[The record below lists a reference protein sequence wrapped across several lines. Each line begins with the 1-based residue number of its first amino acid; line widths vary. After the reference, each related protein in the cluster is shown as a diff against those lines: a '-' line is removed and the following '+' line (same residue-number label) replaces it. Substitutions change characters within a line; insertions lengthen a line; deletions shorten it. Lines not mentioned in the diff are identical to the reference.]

1 MTFQDNS
8 YQDQHNQ
15 QQQQQ
20 QQQHQQQFQ
29 YQQQQQQQQQQ
40 QHQQNLLQDTPSNP
54 QQSLRDQSG
63 TSNNPYSN
71 LNNSQYPPFI
81 PVPPN
86 PQRVSNN
93 PFIPYDN
100 SDFSSFLPQSI
111 PQPQS
116 PQSRYSSTSIRPLSV
131 PVNDAFDY
139 SSYNLSESTPTTTQ
153 YPPDVPLLASD
164 SHSRWNTASMSSI
177 NTHQQQLP
185 FQPSQSHQ
193 KPAAGPQ
200 NLSSYIQSSPFS
212 SSSSSDNQLHSK
224 TSSTLSPISPIE
236 NEQRYLKSN
245 SPPSR
250 NPSANYHNPPQ
261 IVANTSIPEVDPNKF
276 KIDTTEQEVKLD
288 DHEIALNDMVM
299 KRHRVATQR
308 FPEGRSKP
316 KRSKSKF
323 GKHHHSKGG
332 SNKPSLPSDSY
343 SIILSYWY
351 NPNVVEENVSLW
363 RRIKKASSRIV
374 FKSATE
380 KAIKN
385 SSVHIDGE
393 DEFGAQLTTSITV
406 KSVMTINDSHEMQNL
421 PKMPMR
427 PMSTMSYIE
436 NDDCDLETIQGNP
449 DSVLDPHRQISGKA
463 KFKRDFWKN
472 IRVGDFIRVQNNE
485 EIPADMIVIATSD
498 ADGAC
503 YVETKNL
510 DGETNLK
517 VRQALKCGQ
526 GIKHSPDCERAEFWI
541 ESEKAHPNLYS
552 FNGVAK
558 WYQYNT
564 PGFDRNSSVKPP
576 IGSEPISIN
585 NMLLR
590 GCSLRNTKWIIGVV
604 LFTGPETKIMLNAGE
619 TPSKKSKISR
629 ELNFSVICN
638 FVLLF
643 IICFISGLFNG
654 ISFGL
659 SNTSITYFE
668 FGSIGGNAALD
679 GIITFWA
686 AVILY
691 QSLVPISLYIS
702 IEMVKSIQA
711 LFIYSDIFLYYE
723 PLDYPC
729 TPKSWSISDDLGQVE
744 YVFSDKTGT
753 LTQNVMEFKKCTI
766 DGVAYGKAYTEA
778 LAGIRKRQGI
788 DVEAE
793 AAQMDQEITEDKAY
807 MIQKLR
813 KIYDNPQMIDKELTF
828 VSSQFVDDMQG
839 ANGLEQQEAVKH
851 FMLALALC
859 HSVITEKS
867 KTYPGRFDFK
877 AQSPDEAALVGA
889 ARDVGYSFLDRT
901 NSGVILN
908 IQGVQQEFQILN
920 TLEFNSTRK
929 RMSAIVKF
937 PKTDPNAKDRIL
949 LICKGADSI
958 IYSRL
963 TPNAQ
968 EQLCSETAIHL
979 EQFANEGLRTL
990 CIAQKELTEEEYR
1003 KFSRDHEL
1011 ASAALTDREDR
1022 MEEVADALER
1032 GLTLLGGTAIEDR
1045 LQIGVPQS
1053 IALLGKAGI
1062 KLWVL
1067 TGDKVETAINIGFSC
1082 NLLDNDME
1090 LLVIR
1095 PETNSS
1101 DAIDKML
1108 TDYLQKYFGLTASD
1122 AELENAKLD
1131 HSPPSQGHAVIIDGD
1146 ALKHCLDD
1154 RLRLKFLLLCKQCK
1168 SVLCCR
1174 VSPAQKA
1181 AVVRLVKTTLGVM
1194 TLSIGDGANDV
1205 AMIQEADVGVGIA
1218 GEEGRA
1224 AVMSSDYAVGQ
1235 FRFLSRLLL
1244 VHGRWSYKRLAEMIP
1259 NFFYKNMVFTFALFW
1274 YGVFSSF
1281 DGAYLFEYT
1290 FVMLFNLAFTSAPVI
1305 LLGILDQDVDDRLC
1319 LAVPQLYQRGVL
1331 GLDWSQMKFWAY
1343 MSDGLYQSLIS
1354 FFFPYFTYL
1363 GTGFISENGL
1373 AMDHRFWMGASVCT
1387 ISVFSCNL
1395 FILMNQARWDVVS
1408 VTVNIVS
1415 SLIVIVWAAL
1425 YSSLIASGEL
1435 YSMASQL
1442 LSSASFWSVSLLGIT
1457 LCLLPHYVMLSLQ
1470 KVFRP
1475 TDLDIIRE
1483 KWKKGDYDSV
1493 PPISETNNGLT
1504 AATALEK
1511 LEQQQRMKNLGGIGS
1526 QQALIP
1532 NKDSYNAK
1540 IIDDDFEDVTSFV
1553 GSDSKRASRSPKNRL
1568 SVASKRLSLNKWGH
1582 RSKNMEGKT
1591 LEDFEFNDEESL
1603 VHPRKNRGRS
1613 EEVGP
1618 SYISFDTEQL
1628 YPESDYSGGL
1638 SPVPSAVSNNQILVT
1653 GASAGNNK
1661 NTNNPV
1667 LRLRTDSQ
1675 IRKSLDLAR
1684 GNVRNEQAPARESM
1698 ASIRMSVNLDD
1709 LTTAEGL
1716 MRTYSHQQDQDQLHQ
1731 QHGQNLYQL
1740 NVQQQM
1746 R

>member
-1 MTFQDNS
+1 MAAVPIIVIVIITGIKDAIED
-8 YQDQHNQ
+8 YRRT
-15 QQQQQ
+15 
-20 QQQHQQQFQ
+20 
-29 YQQQQQQQQQQ
+29 
-40 QHQQNLLQDTPSNP
+40 LLD
-54 QQSLRDQSG
+54 LEI
-63 TSNNPYSN
+63 NNA
-71 LNNSQYPPFI
+71 
-81 PVPPN
+81 
-86 PQRVSNN
+86 R
-93 PFIPYDN
+93 
-100 SDFSSFLPQSI
+100 
-111 PQPQS
+111 
-116 PQSRYSSTSIRPLSV
+116 
-131 PVNDAFDY
+131 
-139 SSYNLSESTPTTTQ
+139 TQ
-153 YPPDVPLLASD
+153 
-164 SHSRWNTASMSSI
+164 
-177 NTHQQQLP
+177 
-185 FQPSQSHQ
+185 
-193 KPAAGPQ
+193 
-200 NLSSYIQSSPFS
+200 
-212 SSSSSDNQLHSK
+212 
-224 TSSTLSPISPIE
+224 
-236 NEQRYLKSN
+236 
-245 SPPSR
+245 
-250 NPSANYHNPPQ
+250 
-261 IVANTSIPEVDPNKF
+261 
-276 KIDTTEQEVKLD
+276 
-288 DHEIALNDMVM
+288 
-299 KRHRVATQR
+299 
-308 FPEGRSKP
+308 
-316 KRSKSKF
+316 
-323 GKHHHSKGG
+323 
-332 SNKPSLPSDSY
+332 
-343 SIILSYWY
+343 ILSYWH
-351 NPNVVEENVSLW
+351 NPNVVADNVSLW
-363 RRIKKASSRIV
+363 RRMKKATSRV
-374 FKSATE
+374 MFKSATE
-380 KAIKN
+380 KALKN
-385 SSVHIDGE
+385 SSAPIDDK
-393 DEFGAQLTTSITV
+393 DEFGAPLTTSMTV

-421 PKMPMR
+421 AKKPTR
-427 PMSTMSYIE
+427 PISTMSYLE
-436 NDDCDLETIQGNP
+436 NDDCDHEYKQNDPG
-449 DSVLDPHRQISGKA
+449 SVMDPHRQIPGKA
-463 KFKRDFWKN
+463 KFKNDFWKN
-472 IRVGDFIRVQNNE
+472 VRVGDFVRVRNNE
-485 EIPADMIVIATSD
+485 EIPADMIIIATSD

-517 VRQALKCGQ
+517 VRQALKCGK
-526 GIKHSPDCERAEFWI
+526 GIKHSSDCERAQFWI
-541 ESEKAHPNLYS
+541 ESENAHPNLYS
-552 FNGVAK
+552 FNGVTK

-590 GCSLRNTKWIIGVV
+590 GCSLRNTNWVIGVV
-604 LFTGPETKIMLNAGE
+604 LFTGPQTKIMLNAGE

-659 SNTSITYFE
+659 DRTSITFFE

-766 DGVAYGKAYTEA
+766 NGVAYGKAYTEA

-793 AAQMDQEITEDKAY
+793 AVQMNKEITEDKAT
-807 MIQKLR
+807 MIKILR
-813 KIYDNPQMIDKELTF
+813 QIHDNPQMIDNELTF
-828 VSSQFVDDMQG
+828 ISSQFVEDMQG
-839 ANGLEQQEAVKH
+839 ANGPDQKQAVNH

-889 ARDVGYSFLDRT
+889 ARDVGFSFLDRT

-908 IQGVQQEFQILN
+908 IQGVQKEFQILN

-937 PKTDPNAKDRIL
+937 PKTHPDDKERIL

-963 TPNAQ
+963 KPNEQ
-968 EQLCSETAIHL
+968 ELLCSETAIHL

-1003 KFSRDHEL
+1003 KFSRDHEA
-1011 ASAALTDREDR
+1011 ASSALTDREDR

-1095 PETNSS
+1095 PESS
-1101 DAIDKML
+1101 TIEAIDKML
-1108 TDYLQKYFGLTASD
+1108 TDYLQKYFGMTASG
-1122 AELENAKLD
+1122 AELENAKID
-1131 HSPPSQGHAVIIDGD
+1131 HSPPSQGHAVVIDGD
-1146 ALKHCLDD
+1146 ALKHCLED
-1154 RLRLKFLLLCKQCK
+1154 RLKLKFLLLCKQCK

-1290 FVMLFNLAFTSAPVI
+1290 FVMLFNLAFTSVPVI
-1305 LLGILDQDVDDRLC
+1305 LIGVLDQDVDDRIC

-1331 GLDWSQMKFWAY
+1331 GLDWSQMKFWTY

-1354 FFFPYFTYL
+1354 FFLPYFTYL
-1363 GTGFISENGL
+1363 GTGFISESGL
-1373 AMDHRFWMGASVCT
+1373 ALDHRFWMGTSVCT
-1387 ISVFSCNL
+1387 IAVFSCNA
-1395 FILMNQARWDVVS
+1395 FILMNQSHWDIVS
-1408 VTVNIVS
+1408 VIANVVS
-1415 SLIVIVWAAL
+1415 SLLVPVWAAI
-1425 YSSLIASGEL
+1425 YSSLISSGEL
-1435 YSMASQL
+1435 YGMASQL
-1442 LSSASFWSVSLLGIT
+1442 LSSASFWSVILLGIT
-1457 LCLLPHYVMLSLQ
+1457 LCLLPHYVMMSVQ

-1475 TDLDIIRE
+1475 TDLDIVRE

-1493 PPISETNNGLT
+1493 PPITEENNGLT
-1504 AATALEK
+1504 AAMALEK
-1511 LEQQQRMKNLGGIGS
+1511 LEQQQRMKNLGNMIGS

-1532 NKDSYNAK
+1532 HKDAYNAK
-1540 IIDDDFEDVTSFV
+1540 MIDDDYEEEPSFV
-1553 GSDSKRASRSPKNRL
+1553 NGDPKHASRISKHRL
-1568 SVASKRLSLNKWGH
+1568 SVASKRLSLNKWTH
-1582 RSKNMEGKT
+1582 RSKIAEGKT
-1591 LEDFEFNDEESL
+1591 LEDFEFADEESL
-1603 VHPRKNRGRS
+1603 VHPRLNRGRT

-1638 SPVPSAVSNNQILVT
+1638 SPVPSAISNDRIV
-1653 GASAGNNK
+1653 GGDASGNN
-1661 NTNNPV
+1661 NINQQT
-1667 LRLRTDSQ
+1667 LRPRSNSQ
-1675 IRKSLDLAR
+1675 IRTSLDLAR
-1684 GNVRNEQAPARESM
+1684 SRVRNEQAPARESM

-1716 MRTYSHQQDQDQLHQ
+1716 MRTFSHQQNQDQLHQ
-1731 QHGQNLYQL
+1731 QHSQIYQL
-1740 NVQQQM
+1740 GVSNQPVQNYE
-1746 R
+1746 RGSR